1 MMINL
6 HSHDTPEGP
15 AWMHHR
21 RSVVQGV
28 SVVLGVILN
37 NQRPGVV
44 RYPTWIMR
52 RALKR
57 VQGND
62 GRLEPPQVVISGAS
76 RCFNEEAAAVD
87 DGKT

>member
-1 MMINL
+1 M
-6 HSHDTPEGP
+6 
-15 AWMHHR
+15 
-21 RSVVQGV
+21 
-28 SVVLGVILN
+28 LGVILN

-87 DGKT
+87 DGKTCPMMAKHAPGRMLIGEWANSNGGTCKRK